1 MTAVALSGTD
11 LAVVPNMVAHDTAP
25 LDLTSRVRVQRRARP
40 GEPGAPVDLATL
52 GDRENLAQALLL
64 RLLTPRGTLA
74 TLGHADY
81 GSRLSE
87 LIGRRKTEELRSLC
101 KAFVLEAVGQEP
113 RVEPQALEFR
123 FEFQE
128 ERFDNF
134 VFTLAVAPRAGGDA
148 VSLSLEVGL

>member
-11 LAVVPNMVAHDTAP
+11 LAVVPNMAAHDAQS
-25 LDLTSRVRVQRRARP
+25 LDLTSRVRVQRRTRP
-40 GEPGAPVDLATL
+40 GESGVVDLAIL
-52 GDRENLAQALLL
+52 VDRENLAQALLL

-87 LIGRRKTEELRSLC
+87 LIGRRKTEELRNLC
-101 KAFVLEAVGQEP
+101 KAFVLEAVAQEP
-113 RVEPQALEFR
+113 RIEPQALELR
-123 FEFQE
+123 FELQE
-128 ERFDNF
+128 EQFDNF